1 MMNELPDIQAT
12 LDGIEIAMVLLA
24 MLAAGSTAALVGGII
39 EYLFIRPWARRRGWY
54 E

>member
-1 MMNELPDIQAT
+1 MNELPDIQAT

-24 MLAAGSTAALVGGII
+24 MLAAGSVAALVGGAI
-39 EYLFIRPWARRRGWY
+39 ERWIIRPIGKRRGWY